1 MGTHRLRGV
10 ASALALTVVATVA
23 AACSSSSGGGTAGR
37 TGAPTAPG
45 ASSQAPAGAAGKVNL
60 TFWQWVPG
68 ADKAVALWNK
78 THPDIHVTMLNIPG
92 GNAGGYAK
100 MHAALKAGTAP
111 DLAQVEY
118 QEVPSFL
125 LDKGLTE
132 LTSAGAAQ
140 YKDKFTGWQWQQ
152 CEYDG
157 HVYCIPQ
164 ASGPM
169 GFFYRADLF
178 KQAGIAKPPATWA
191 EYEQDAITIHKH
203 NPKQYIGTFPP
214 GNSAWFTALAWQAGA
229 KWFGTS
235 GNSWKV
241 NIDNPQTE
249 KVAQYWDRLRT
260 EGVIKTEPDFA
271 NGWYK
276 DLQTGAISGWVS
288 AQWGDAIL
296 QGNAPKT
303 AGKWRVAPMP
313 QWTAG
318 DTASANW
325 GGSSTAVLAG
335 SKHVKEAEQFAVWL
349 NTDPQS
355 IDLLV
360 KGGYGWPAATAGFQ
374 GSALDQPS
382 AFFGGQAY
390 NKDVF
395 AASDKNID
403 ETWGWIPTI
412 DQAYQHLDD
421 GFQAAANG
429 NGSFVSTV
437 KKAQSQVL
445 GDLKAKGLRVTTG

>member
-1 MGTHRLRGV
+1 MRTQRLRRA
-10 ASALALTVVATVA
+10 ASAVALTAVAALV
-23 AACSSSSGGGTAGR
+23 AACSGSGGGSASHTSGSPA
-37 TGAPTAPG
+37 TGAP
-45 ASSQAPAGAAGKVNL
+45 ASAQKVNL

-68 ADKAVALWNK
+68 ADKAVALWNQ
-78 THPDIHVTMLNIPG
+78 THPNIHVTLLNIPSG
-92 GNAGGYAK
+92 GAGGYAK
-100 MHAALKAGTAP
+100 MHAALKAGNAP

-118 QEVPSFL
+118 QEVPGFL
-125 LDKGLTE
+125 LDKGLVD
-132 LTSAGAAQ
+132 LSSNGASQ
-140 YKDKFTGWQWQQ
+140 YQNQFTAWQWKQ
-152 CEYDG
+152 CEYNG

-169 GFFYRADLF
+169 GLFYRADLF
-178 KQAGIAKPPATWA
+178 RAAGITKPPATWA
-191 EYEQDAITIHKH
+191 EYEQDAIKIHQH
-203 NPKQYIGTFPP
+203 NPKQYIGTMPP

-235 GNSWKV
+235 GNSWTV
-241 NIDNPQTE
+241 NIDNPATE

-276 DLQTGAISGWVS
+276 DLQTGAITGWVS
-288 AQWGDAIL
+288 AQWGDGIL
-296 QGNAPKT
+296 KGNAPKT

-318 DTASANW
+318 DNASANW
-325 GGSSTAVLAG
+325 GGSSTAVLAD

-355 IDLLV
+355 VNLLIQ
-360 KGGYGWPAATAGFQ
+360 GAYGWPAATTGFK

-382 AFFGGQAY
+382 AFFGGQLY
-390 NKDVF
+390 NNVF
-395 AASDKNID
+395 AQSDKNID
-403 ETWGWIPTI
+403 ESWGWIPTV

-421 GFQAAANG
+421 GFEAAVAG
-429 NGSFVSTV
+429 HGSFLDTV
-437 KKAQSQVL
+437 KKAQTQVVD
-445 GDLKAKGLRVTTG
+445 DLKAKGLSVATG

>member
-1 MGTHRLRGV
+1 MRTYRLRGA
-10 ASALALTVVATVA
+10 ASVFALTVVAAVVA
-23 AACSSSSGGGTAGR
+23 ACSSSGGGTGGGA
-37 TGAPTAPG
+37 TSGAPSNGPA
-45 ASSQAPAGAAGKVNL
+45 APAQKVNL

-68 ADKAVALWNK
+68 ADKAVDLWNR
-78 THPDIHVTMLNIPG
+78 THPNIHVTLQNIPSG
-92 GNAGGYAK
+92 SAGGYAK
-100 MHAALKAGTAP
+100 MHAALKAGNAP

-125 LDKGLTE
+125 LDKGLAD

-140 YKDKFTGWQWQQ
+140 YENQFTPWQWKQ
-152 CEYDG
+152 CEYNG

-178 KQAGIAKPPATWA
+178 KQAGINSPPATWA
-191 EYEQDAITIHKH
+191 EYEQDAIKLHKH
-203 NPKQYIGTFPP
+203 NPNEYIGTFPP

-235 GNSWKV
+235 GNSWTV
-241 NIDNPQTE
+241 DIDSPQTE
-249 KVAQYWDRLRT
+249 KVAQYWDKLRT

-276 DLQTGAISGWVS
+276 DLQTGSIAGWVS

-296 QGNAPKT
+296 KGNAPKT
-303 AGKWRVAPMP
+303 AGKWRVAPLP
-313 QWTAG
+313 QWSAG

-325 GGSSTAVLAG
+325 GGSSTAVLAD
-335 SKHVKEAEQFAVWL
+335 SKHVSEAEQFAVWL
-349 NTDPQS
+349 NTNPQS
-355 IDLLV
+355 INLLI

-374 GSALDQPS
+374 GSALDEPS
-382 AFFGGQAY
+382 SFFGGQAY

-395 AASDKNID
+395 AESDKNIN
-403 ETWGWIPTI
+403 ESWGWIPTI

-421 GFQAAANG
+421 GFQAAVNG
-429 NGSFVSTV
+429 HGSFLDTV
-437 KKAQSQVL
+437 KKAQGQVIN
-445 GDLKAKGLRVTTG
+445 DLKAKGLSATSG

>member
-1 MGTHRLRGV
+1 MRTQRLRR
-10 ASALALTVVATVA
+10 ATSAFALAAAAALV
-23 AACSSSSGGGTAGR
+23 AACSSSGGG
-37 TGAPTAPG
+37 PG
-45 ASSQAPAGAAGKVNL
+45 SPPSGSSSQGPASAQKVNL

-68 ADKAVALWNK
+68 ADKAVDLWNK
-78 THPDIHVTMLNIPG
+78 THPDIHVTLQNIPAG
-92 GNAGGYAK
+92 SAGGYAK

-118 QEVPSFL
+118 QEVPGFL
-125 LDKGLTE
+125 LDKGLAD
-132 LTSAGAAQ
+132 LTSNGAGRYESQ
-140 YKDKFTGWQWQQ
+140 FTPWQWKQ
-152 CEYDG
+152 CEYNG

-178 KQAGIAKPPATWA
+178 RAAGITKPPATWA
-191 EYEQDAITIHKH
+191 EYEQDAIKIHQH
-203 NPKQYIGTFPP
+203 NPNEYIGTFPP

-235 GNSWKV
+235 GNSWTV

-249 KVAQYWDRLRT
+249 QVASYWDRLRT

-271 NGWYK
+271 NAWYK
-276 DLQTGAISGWVS
+276 DLQTGNIAGWVS

-296 QGNAPKT
+296 KGNAPKT
-303 AGKWRVAPMP
+303 AGKWRVAPLP
-313 QWTAG
+313 QWSAG
-318 DTASANW
+318 DNASANW

-335 SKHVKEAEQFAVWL
+335 SAHVKQAMEFAVWL
-349 NTDPQS
+349 NTNPQS
-355 IDLLV
+355 INLLI

-382 AFFGGQAY
+382 SFFGGQAY

-395 AASDKNID
+395 AASDQNID
-403 ETWGWIPTI
+403 ESWGWIPTI

-421 GFQAAANG
+421 GFQAAVNG
-429 NGSFVSTV
+429 NGSFLATV
-437 KKAQSQVL
+437 KKAQNQVVD
-445 GDLKAKGLRVTTG
+445 DLKATGLSVATG